1 MSSEDVESTYK
12 DNRKEFKKEY
22 GDVYRTAYLAA
33 IATWL
38 VVVLLAARGCVADTC
53 GPSLLLR
60 MGAFLFVLI
69 SLVIAHFVSKRSF
82 PMSND
87 WVEAVAHADGMS
99 PYNMSFYRL
108 WLRRKGYITL
118 DEARRLMVSERRHQ
132 EQRTKEE
139 VWRPGKAG
147 EPQART

>member
-1 MSSEDVESTYK
+1 MSFEDVERAYK

-38 VVVLLAARGCVADTC
+38 VVVLLAARGCVEDTC
-53 GPSLLLR
+53 GPSLLLTT
-60 MGAFLFVLI
+60 GAFLFVLV
-69 SLVIAHFVSKRSF
+69 SLGIAHFVSKHSF

-87 WVEAVAHADGMS
+87 WVDAVAHADGLS
-99 PYNMSFYRL
+99 PYNMSFFRL

-118 DEARRLMVSERRHQ
+118 DEARRFMVSERRHQ
-132 EQRTKEE
+132 GQRTKEE
-139 VWRPGKAG
+139 AWRPGGKAV
-147 EPQART
+147 